1 MGARRVDSA
10 VILAAGAGTKFW
22 PFNEVRNK
30 CAFPVANVPVVR
42 RLAEDLVHLGCSRIV
57 VVVGHGEA
65 SVRHALHGL
74 SVEPV
79 FVRQPP
85 QAGTAPAVAAAFEA
99 LQSDLLVVC
108 GDIVTPPE
116 NIAAVK
122 RRFEEEAPA
131 ACVLAAPLGAESP
144 GDWICAD
151 VSEGRL
157 SGIWGHPRGGQY
169 RLAGVTALRAD
180 AGKALWDNPGL
191 VTSVPVGGMPPM
203 EADLAA
209 SLQLMIDDK
218 LDVAA
223 EVAPEFVVD
232 MDRPWHILEANERVL
247 AYQSSRLDGD
257 SVHPSARVDDSAE
270 VHGRLVLSEG
280 AELGKRVVVHGD
292 LWLGPGAKVTNGS
305 IVGGRA
311 CIGANALVRDYAL
324 VGGGSSLGPASLVGH
339 GAEFDGVLLERAYLY
354 HYCEV
359 SGVVGSAV
367 DIGAATV
374 CGTLRFDDRE
384 QIHVVKGRREVP
396 PYGASASFFGD
407 YSRTGVNAII
417 MPGCKVGVYSCV
429 GPGVILTQDLPS
441 RTMVLVKQE
450 HVTKPWGPERYGW

>member
-1 MGARRVDSA
+1 MRRGIDAA
-10 VILAAGAGTKFW
+10 VILAAGSGTKFW

-30 CAFPVANVPVVR
+30 CAFPVANVPAVR
-42 RLAEDLVHLGCSRIV
+42 RLAEDLIRLGFARIA

-74 SVEPV
+74 PLEPV

-85 QAGTAPAVAAAFEA
+85 QAGTAPAVAAAFDV
-99 LQSDLLVVC
+99 LQTDLLVVY

-116 NIAAVK
+116 NISAVK
-122 RRFEEEAPA
+122 RRFEEGAPA
-131 ACVLAAPLGAESP
+131 ACVLVAPLGRESA
-144 GDWICAD
+144 GDWICAEVTD
-151 VSEGRL
+151 GRL
-157 SGIWGHPRGGQY
+157 AGVWGHPRGGQY
-169 RLAGVTALRAD
+169 RLAGITALRAD
-180 AGKALWDNPGL
+180 AVGALRDNPGL
-191 VTSVPVGGMPPM
+191 LTSVPVGGMPPL

-209 SLQLMIDDK
+209 SLQLMIDDG

-223 EVAPEFVVD
+223 EFAPEFVVD

-247 AYQSSRLDGD
+247 AHQSSQLEAD

-270 VHGRLVLSEG
+270 VHGHLVLAEG
-280 AELGKRVVVHGD
+280 AEIGKRVVIHGD
-292 LWLGPGAKVTNGS
+292 LWLGPGATVTNGS
-305 IVGGRA
+305 IIGGRV
-311 CIGANALVRDYAL
+311 CIGAKARVRDYAL
-324 VGGGSSLGPASLVGH
+324 VGGGSSLGPGSLVGH

-374 CGTLRFDDRE
+374 CGTLRFDDRD
-384 QIHVVKGRREVP
+384 QTHVVKGRREVP

-417 MPGCKVGVYSCV
+417 MPGCKIGVYSCV
-429 GPGVILTQDLPS
+429 GPGVVLTQDLPS

-450 HVTKPWGPERYGW
+450 LVTKPWGPEKYGW